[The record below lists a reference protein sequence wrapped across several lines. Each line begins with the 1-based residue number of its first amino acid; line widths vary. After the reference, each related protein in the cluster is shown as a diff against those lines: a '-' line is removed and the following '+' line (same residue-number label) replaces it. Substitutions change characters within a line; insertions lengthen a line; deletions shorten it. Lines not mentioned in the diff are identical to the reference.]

1 MKTKLLAKML
11 MVALV
16 TGSLTG
22 CGSTAKDTTVQT
34 ETSVETNGT
43 TETTEESNENAEL
56 TEEEIAAKEAEEA
69 AAKEAEKA
77 AAKEAEANEYYE
89 AGRASLYGLDG
100 TEVNLE
106 TAYNNFEKAKELD
119 KIEANFYLGVLCD
132 WYNYPEMNY
141 EMAKNYYEEC
151 GDNPYA
157 QISLGYLYLYG
168 QGVEEDKE
176 KAKEIFQTVVDNG
189 CMDGY
194 CGYALIAEDEQ
205 QYDIA
210 FEYANKVVEEGNE
223 ELYIACAMNR
233 IGNWYRDGNGVEQD
247 YAKALEWY
255 EKALDLSN
263 YSSAMNNIAELYY
276 YGNGVEQD
284 YEKALEGYE
293 KAIDLG
299 NSVAMNNLGVMY
311 YYGNGVEQDYEKA
324 LEWFDKAASFG
335 QDIAK
340 ENAEY
345 LRQELAQ

>member
-1 MKTKLLAKML
+1 MKTKFITKML

-16 TGSLTG
+16 IGSLSG
-22 CGSTAKDTTVQT
+22 CGSTAKDATVQS

-43 TETTEESNENAEL
+43 TETTEETKENAEL

-69 AAKEAEKA
+69 AAKEAEEA

-132 WYNYPEMNY
+132 WYNYPERNF

-157 QISLGYLYLYG
+157 QISLGYLYLNG

-194 CGYALIAEDEQ
+194 SGYASIAEDEQ

-210 FEYANKVVEEGNE
+210 FEYANKVVEEGKE
-223 ELYIACAMNR
+223 ELYIA
-233 IGNWYRDGNGVEQD
+233 DG
-247 YAKALEWY
+247 
-255 EKALDLSN
+255 
-263 YSSAMNNIAELYY
+263 MFHIATLYDD
-276 YGNGVEQD
+276 GNGVEQD

-299 NSVAMNNLGVMY
+299 NPGAMNNLGTMY

-335 QDIAK
+335 HDIAK